1 MKFLFICLLCFF
13 SLSFCDYVF
22 IDNIKMKK
30 GNVFRFEPFISD
42 NSISD
47 KSNTSF
53 SLQHTNEKYN
63 EQSLIFHFSLLKSYS
78 IDLCCDKDNNYT
90 LKRCNSANKDPI
102 DILFDE
108 TFKVTSTVETFNTST
123 PLTSSSLITPLFIFC
138 DSEDNK
144 EDTLSLT
151 GYIYKASK
159 LPSSLS
165 LLYMGICVCIT
176 GYFVYQSTITTTIM
190 ILLISLTIKYVVMFL
205 NERNHIREGFDD
217 GMYSAIIYLSEIV
230 VNVLIRIVFFLV
242 SIGNDLNVAAR
253 LYKSKKINFYTK
265 SKIFI
270 FALMLCGYILV
281 LTANSIFE
289 YKYSISNL
297 KKEFV
302 ILTSSLLQI
311 INAMIW
317 YGIYMRIKK
326 KIEKQTTKASA
337 IKGYFIK
344 YRRVVT
350 YYGISILIY
359 IILQLLGD
367 ILFDFSICLYIKSG
381 EIAMKEISIMI
392 IVIGG
397 VFLSVNNGLKQTKD
411 GYICEMQDRN
421 AHNSVI
427 PTNEDKSQL
436 TSI

>member
-1 MKFLFICLLCFF
+1 MKFIFICLLTLL
-13 SLSFCDYVF
+13 SVSFCDYVF

-30 GNVFRFEPFISD
+30 GNVFRFESFISV
-42 NSISD
+42 ISNAD

-53 SLQHTNEKYN
+53 SLQHINEKYN
-63 EQSLIFHFSLLKSYS
+63 EKSLIIHFSLLKSNS
-78 IDLCCDKDNNYT
+78 FDLCCNKDNNYS
-90 LKRCNSANKDPI
+90 LKHCNSNNKEPI

-123 PLTSSSLITPLFIFC
+123 PLTSSSLITPIFILC
-138 DSEDNK
+138 DSEETKD
-144 EDTLSLT
+144 DTLSLT

-159 LPSSLS
+159 LSFSFS
-165 LLYMGICVCIT
+165 LLYMIICICIT
-176 GYFVYQSTITTTIM
+176 AYLVYRSMITTTMM
-190 ILLISLTIKYVVMFL
+190 ILLINLIIKYLIMFL
-205 NERNHIREGFDD
+205 NERNHITEGYDD
-217 GMYSAIIYLSEIV
+217 GIYSSLIYLSDLV

-253 LYKSKKINFYTK
+253 LYKSRKINFYTK

-270 FALMLCGYILV
+270 FALMLCGYIMV
-281 LTANSIFE
+281 FTVNYFFE

-297 KKEFV
+297 YIEFER
-302 ILTSSLLQI
+302 LTSSLLQI

-337 IKGYFIK
+337 IKSYFIK
-344 YRRVVT
+344 YKRVVS
-350 YYGISILIY
+350 YYGLTLLVY
-359 IILQLLGD
+359 IILKLIED
-367 ILFDFSICLYIKSG
+367 ILYNFSIRIYIRST
-381 EIAMKEISIMI
+381 EIAFKEISLII

-397 VFLSVNNGLKQTKD
+397 VFLSSNSGLKQTKD

-421 AHNSVI
+421 AHNTVI
-427 PTNEDKSQL
+427 PINEDKSQL

>member
-78 IDLCCDKDNNYT
+78 IDLCCDKD
-90 LKRCNSANKDPI
+90 PI

-159 LPSSLS
+159 LPFSLS

-190 ILLISLTIKYVVMFL
+190 ILLISLTIKYVVIFL

-217 GMYSAIIYLSEIV
+217 G
-230 VNVLIRIVFFLV
+230 
-242 SIGNDLNVAAR
+242 
-253 LYKSKKINFYTK
+253 
-265 SKIFI
+265 FI
-270 FALMLCGYILV
+270 WI
-281 LTANSIFE
+281 
-289 YKYSISNL
+289 
-297 KKEFV
+297 
-302 ILTSSLLQI
+302 
-311 INAMIW
+311 
-317 YGIYMRIKK
+317 
-326 KIEKQTTKASA
+326 
-337 IKGYFIK
+337 
-344 YRRVVT
+344 
-350 YYGISILIY
+350 
-359 IILQLLGD
+359 
-367 ILFDFSICLYIKSG
+367 
-381 EIAMKEISIMI
+381 
-392 IVIGG
+392 
-397 VFLSVNNGLKQTKD
+397 
-411 GYICEMQDRN
+411 
-421 AHNSVI
+421 
-427 PTNEDKSQL
+427 
-436 TSI
+436 